1 MLQGPCRVDPGLMD
15 SPSEASPST
24 PKHLF
29 GGASQVLELHGD
41 LSANRSGD
49 FGRAEECQVVV
60 DHAELPSDVA
70 IEKMWLNLDRK
81 VDIELPWGK
90 GVWKQ
95 IFGSSIKPTSSNS
108 PQFLRPVFAACPT
121 ATVADAEMPSK
132 KLRRSSFANH
142 WQQVVTNV
150 DEVTWTESQ
159 KPNWTLQ

>member
-1 MLQGPCRVDPGLMD
+1 M
-15 SPSEASPST
+15 
-24 PKHLF
+24 
-29 GGASQVLELHGD
+29 ELHGD
-41 LSANRSGD
+41 FSANRSGD

-81 VDIELPWGK
+81 VDIELPWEK

-95 IFGSSIKPTSSNS
+95 IFDSSIKPTSSNS

-132 KLRRSSFANH
+132 KLRLSSFANH

-150 DEVTWTESQ
+150 DEVSWTESQ
-159 KPNWTLQ
+159 EGKLDTAMKRCMTLCCVFLLALESKINCHC